1 MAKTLTDI
9 YRSAIVYIEVRYIAP
24 LYTGGIAMERFMKI
38 YQQGLID
45 VVEIWVDTQTGVN
58 YVFHRNGNAA
68 GFTPLLD
75 QDGKPVVTP

>member
-1 MAKTLTDI
+1 MD
-9 YRSAIVYIEVRYIAP
+9 
-24 LYTGGIAMERFMKI
+24 RFKKI
-38 YQQGLID
+38 YQQGTID

-75 QDGKPVVTP
+75 KDGKPVVSKQCYNLEAGGVLKWIKIIDLKQYIKRQA